1 MTPTLVQWSRDYD
14 IDNDKHDNVG
24 EDDDDVDHV
33 DHLEQKTVEEE
44 ERGEGRHRQPA
55 SCIINYVWVFL
66 DMRVILRDFDIW
78 K

>member
-14 IDNDKHDNVG
+14 IDNDKHDDVG

-44 ERGEGRHRQPA
+44 EGGEGRHRQPVNA
-55 SCIINYVWVFL
+55 S
-66 DMRVILRDFDIW
+66 
-78 K
+78 